1 MIWKVEKRRRESGG
15 CRVGESED
23 TETCWLFC
31 LAAPALSSGRAAE
44 GGKGWGGGGCVR
56 IKNEDG
62 GERGKDGE
70 MEVSGRGGRPEE
82 ECDGVNVKVV
92 EWPCESGAAMATKT
106 NGQRLGGLKGQK
118 QL

>member
-1 MIWKVEKRRRESGG
+1 ME
-15 CRVGESED
+15 
-23 TETCWLFC
+23 
-31 LAAPALSSGRAAE
+31 AAE
-44 GGKGWGGGGCVR
+44 LESRRTRKHAGCSAWLLLLCLQGEQLKGGGCVR
-56 IKNEDG
+56 IRNEDG

-92 EWPCESGAAMATKT
+92 EWPCESGAAVATKT